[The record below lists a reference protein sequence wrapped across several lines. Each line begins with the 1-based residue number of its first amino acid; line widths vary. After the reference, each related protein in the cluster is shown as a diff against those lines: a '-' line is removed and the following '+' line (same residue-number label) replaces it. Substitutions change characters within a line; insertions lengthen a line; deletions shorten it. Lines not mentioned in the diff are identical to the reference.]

1 MTDNATLRQL
11 TGMPDAPSALADSA
25 LIMIDLQ
32 NTYTQGVLEL
42 VGVRPALDAAADLL
56 DRARSAGTPIFHIMH
71 DAGVGSP
78 YDISADIGQ
87 IVERVAPRGDE
98 SVIVK
103 NYPNSFVST
112 DLDERLRALGV
123 ENLLLA
129 GFMTHMCVNST
140 ARGAFSLGYSPTVVA
155 STTATRSLPG
165 AGGVDAGALQAA
177 SLASIADL
185 FGVVAPDV
193 AAIPD

>member
-1 MTDNATLRQL
+1 MTDNVTLRQL

-56 DRARSAGTPIFHIMH
+56 DRARSVGTPIFHIMH

-87 IVERVAPRGDE
+87 IVEQAVQ
-98 SVIVK
+98 
-103 NYPNSFVST
+103 
-112 DLDERLRALGV
+112 
-123 ENLLLA
+123 A
-129 GFMTHMCVNST
+129 GHH
-140 ARGAFSLGYSPTVVA
+140 RW
-155 STTATRSLPG
+155 
-165 AGGVDAGALQAA
+165 
-177 SLASIADL
+177 
-185 FGVVAPDV
+185 
-193 AAIPD
+193 